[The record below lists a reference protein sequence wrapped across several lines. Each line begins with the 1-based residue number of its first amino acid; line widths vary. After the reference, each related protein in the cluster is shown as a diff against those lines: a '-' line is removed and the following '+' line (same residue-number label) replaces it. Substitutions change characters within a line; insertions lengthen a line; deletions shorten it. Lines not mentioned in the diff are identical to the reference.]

1 MKNKIALIADTVAL
15 GLMEAKP
22 EPAWKVRLSALRN
35 KELIAPDYGAMYV
48 VSYLNSRGFEIEVIN
63 ALLDVNDQ
71 SELFRESK
79 IDPEDY
85 SDALI
90 SKPEALQNSRSY
102 LFDRL
107 NELDPDVILFPLSV
121 YNLARYTRKLLVE
134 IRKSFPGKT
143 IIAGGIYASFHPV
156 EILQDGG
163 ADIVVR
169 GEGEITSEEILRALD
184 DGKDIDNIAGI
195 SFIKKGQIVH
205 NPGREPLNNLDILPH
220 LYESSDN
227 FKIRKRYELLTELNP
242 DDDYIPGC
250 GFLTSRGCP
259 ESCTFC
265 LDPAINKGKTRFHSP
280 QYVKNVLEFCSKHYS
295 DRTDTF
301 FFGDAT
307 FTMNRKRLYR
317 ILELIRDFPF
327 KYQIQTRADYLDE
340 TTIRNLAECR
350 FTTVA
355 IGAESLNEKILNE
368 VVNKRLNPQ
377 TVIDVS
383 LAVRKA
389 GMQPVLTFIVG
400 LPGESKESVLRTVE
414 ILLEKNLTTAT
425 FFPLVVF
432 RGTALF
438 EEFLRRFS
446 PEEREILRL
455 NPASEEFLFLNEYF
469 SSRDELTDFTAEVNR
484 KLIEARVRI

>member
-1 MKNKIALIADTVAL
+1 MRKKIALIADTIAL

-22 EPAWKVRLSALRN
+22 EPAWRVRLSALRN

-48 VSYLNSRGFEIEVIN
+48 VSYLNSTGFNVQVIN
-63 ALLDVNDQ
+63 PLSDVHTQ
-71 SELFRESK
+71 AGLFKESAR
-79 IDPEDY
+79 DPEDY

-90 SKPEALQNSRSY
+90 SRPEALQKSLSY
-102 LFDRL
+102 LFDKL

-121 YNLARYTRKLLVE
+121 YNLALYARKLLLE
-134 IRKSFPGKT
+134 IKKSFPEKT
-143 IIAGGIYASFHPV
+143 IIAGGTYASFHPV

-169 GEGEITSEEILRALD
+169 GEGEASTEEALRALD
-184 DGKDIDNIAGI
+184 EGREIDDIAGI
-195 SFIKKGQIVH
+195 SYIKRGQVVH
-205 NPGREPLNNLDILPH
+205 NPGRKPLSNLDSLPH
-220 LYESSDN
+220 LYEASDDFN
-227 FKIRKRYELLTELNP
+227 IRKRYELLTELNL

-265 LDPAINKGKTRFHSP
+265 LDPAINNGKVRFHSP
-280 QYVKNVLEFCSKHYS
+280 EYVRKVLEFCLEHFS
-295 DRTDTF
+295 DKTDTF

-307 FTMNRKRLYR
+307 FTMNRKRLNR
-317 ILELIRDFPF
+317 ILKLICNLPF

-340 TTIRNLAECR
+340 NTVRNLAECR

-355 IGAESLNEKILNE
+355 IGAESLNERILEE
-368 VVNKRLNPQ
+368 VVRKRLNPQ
-377 TVIDVS
+377 TVIDAS
-383 LAVRKA
+383 LSVKRA

-400 LPGESKESVLRTVE
+400 LPGESKESVLKTVDTL
-414 ILLEKNLTTAT
+414 IEKKLTTAT

-438 EEFLRRFS
+438 NEFLRRFS
-446 PEEREILRL
+446 PEEREYLRL
-455 NPASEEFLFLNEYF
+455 NPASEEFLFLNEHF
-469 SSRDELTDFTAEVNR
+469 SSRDELTDFTAEVNG
-484 KLIEARVRI
+484 KLLEARLSV